1 MGSKLNPIHMKTFEV
16 LKFPTPAVHAT
27 AGNITAFP
35 KRVVKILKN
44 RGGNPKLK
52 NPSKNPL
59 VFGII
64 LQGPFIKNFAIPITL
79 LRTDVKTVR
88 RNSGCLLTLV
98 LSDIARHSS
107 NIV

>member
-1 MGSKLNPIHMKTFEV
+1 MKTLEV
-16 LKFPTPAVHAT
+16 IRFPSPGLKVNAT
-27 AGNITAFP
+27 AGNITTFP
-35 KRVVKILKN
+35 KRVVNILKN

-59 VFGII
+59 VLGII

-88 RNSGCLLTLV
+88 RNSGCLLTLTS
-98 LSDIARHSS
+98 SDMARHSS
-107 NIV
+107 NKV

>member
-1 MGSKLNPIHMKTFEV
+1 MKTFEV
-16 LKFPTPAVHAT
+16 ISLPVPVLEENAT

-35 KRVVKILKN
+35 KRVVNILKN

-52 NPSKNPL
+52 NPSENPL
-59 VFGII
+59 VFGMI

>member
-1 MGSKLNPIHMKTFEV
+1 MKTFEV
-16 LKFPTPAVHAT
+16 LRYPAPTSNVYAT

-35 KRVVKILKN
+35 KRVVNILKN

-52 NPSKNPL
+52 IPSKNPL
-59 VFGII
+59 VLGII

-79 LRTDVKTVR
+79 LRNDVKNVR

-98 LSDIARHSS
+98 LSDMARHSS
-107 NIV
+107 NKV

>member
-1 MGSKLNPIHMKTFEV
+1 MNPIHMKTFEV
-16 LKFPTPAVHAT
+16 LRCPPLAFVVHAT
-27 AGNITAFP
+27 ECNITAFP

-64 LQGPFIKNFAIPITL
+64 LQGPFIKNFVIPMTL
-79 LRTDVKTVR
+79 LRADVNIVR
-88 RNSGCLLTLV
+88 RNSGCWGTTT
-98 LSDIARHSS
+98 LSDIK
-107 NIV
+107 

>member
-1 MGSKLNPIHMKTFEV
+1 MNPIHMKTFEV

-79 LRTDVKTVR
+79 LRADVNIVR
-88 RNSGCLLTLV
+88 RNSGCWLTTTS
-98 LSDIARHSS
+98 SDM
-107 NIV
+107 

>member
-1 MGSKLNPIHMKTFEV
+1 MKTFEV
-16 LKFPTPAVHAT
+16 LKFPTPGPFRDQVVAT

-79 LRTDVKTVR
+79 LRADVNIVR
-88 RNSGCLLTLV
+88 RNSGCWLTTTS
-98 LSDIARHSS
+98 SDM
-107 NIV
+107 

>member
-1 MGSKLNPIHMKTFEV
+1 MKTFEV
-16 LKFPTPAVHAT
+16 LKYPTPASPVDAT

-79 LRTDVKTVR
+79 LRTDVNIVR
-88 RNSGCLLTLV
+88 RSSGSSRTTTS
-98 LSDIARHSS
+98 SDM
-107 NIV
+107 

>member
-1 MGSKLNPIHMKTFEV
+1 MNPIHMKTFEV
-16 LKFPTPAVHAT
+16 LRCPAPAIGVHAT

-59 VFGII
+59 VLGII

-88 RNSGCLLTLV
+88 RNSGCLLTLT
-98 LSDIARHSS
+98 LSDMARHSS
-107 NIV
+107 NKV

>member
-1 MGSKLNPIHMKTFEV
+1 MN
-16 LKFPTPAVHAT
+16 AT

-35 KRVVKILKN
+35 KRVVNILKN
-44 RGGNPKLK
+44 RGGNPKLN

-59 VFGII
+59 VLGII

-79 LRTDVKTVR
+79 LKNDVKNVK

-98 LSDIARHSS
+98 LSDMARHSS
-107 NIV
+107 NKV

>member
-1 MGSKLNPIHMKTFEV
+1 MKTFEV
-16 LKFPTPAVHAT
+16 LKFPAFQSPFLDQDVAT

-79 LRTDVKTVR
+79 LRADVNIVR
-88 RNSGCLLTLV
+88 RNSGCWLTTTS
-98 LSDIARHSS
+98 SDM
-107 NIV
+107 